1 MPLRSPGDVAYLRI
15 AEAEDRKYQNVK
27 VSPYQIC
34 SQSSKG
40 AADHSAT
47 PPIRIS
53 LPSRRSPL
61 DHTLPE
67 FPESWHV
74 QGPLRRIWQD
84 WP

>member
-1 MPLRSPGDVAYLRI
+1 MPLRSPGDAAHLRI
-15 AEAEDRKYQNVK
+15 AEADTRKCQNVK
-27 VSPYQIC
+27 VPPYHIC
-34 SQSSKG
+34 NKSSKG

-61 DHTLPE
+61 GHTLPE

-74 QGPLRRIWQD
+74 QGPLRRIWLD
-84 WP
+84 LP